1 MSRRSK
7 IFFVRSKLGHFHTF
21 YFFLSCPIYLKSCK
35 SAKKSFISSL
45 AHKTKTSQDTID
57 NRDVERLRQL
67 FREVETWNSKYHVHN
82 VVWFLKAADT
92 GVCCAKLRAHLQT
105 TQFWSVKLTIFQHKK
120 SNFTFLTIFYL
131 PHVSQKL
138 SITLWLS

>member
-1 MSRRSK
+1 MKVQFYFKFIHSELKKGINFHWFRT
-7 IFFVRSKLGHFHTF
+7 KLVHFHTF

-67 FREVETWNSKYHVHN
+67 FREVETSKYHVHN
-82 VVWFLKAADT
+82 VV
-92 GVCCAKLRAHLQT
+92 
-105 TQFWSVKLTIFQHKK
+105 
-120 SNFTFLTIFYL
+120 
-131 PHVSQKL
+131 
-138 SITLWLS
+138 